1 MIKKK
6 PINTDKLL
14 EIAKQYKAMGW
25 TSKKIAQYLGL
36 STTRFKH
43 LLYKA
48 KLLKKLED
56 VEEIK

>member
-6 PINTDKLL
+6 LINTDKLL
-14 EIAKQYKAMGW
+14 EIARQYRAMGW
-25 TSKKIAQYLGL
+25 TSKKIAQYLGI

-48 KLLKKLED
+48 KLLKKLESM
-56 VEEIK
+56 EETK

>member
-1 MIKKK
+1 MIKKI

-14 EIAKQYKAMGW
+14 EIARQYRTMGW

-36 STTRFKH
+36 STTRYKH

-56 VEEIK
+56 MEEIK